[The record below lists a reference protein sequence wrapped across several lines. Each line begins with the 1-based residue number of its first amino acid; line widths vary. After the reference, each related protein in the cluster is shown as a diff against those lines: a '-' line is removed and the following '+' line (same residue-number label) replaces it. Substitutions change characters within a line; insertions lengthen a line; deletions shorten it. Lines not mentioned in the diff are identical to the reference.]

1 MTKFNDDTEMQIDHF
16 ELFDVYGKNLSTN
29 SWIQLFADI
38 YMKAIY
44 WNKPYSGPET

>member
-16 ELFDVYGKNLSTN
+16 ELFDVYGKIYPPTPEYNCL
-29 SWIQLFADI
+29 QI

-44 WNKPYSGPET
+44 